1 MEKEKIKYF
10 DYTATTPVD
19 DEVLDTYIK
28 TTKNFF
34 ANTTSLHS
42 LGEESKHMYEK
53 CSNII
58 KDTLGVKKHNL
69 IFTSNAT
76 EANNLA
82 ILGIADKYEKGRII
96 TTKIEHPSVYNT
108 IKSLEDKFE
117 VIYLDIKED
126 GRISLDE
133 LKKYLNSDT
142 ILVSIMWVN
151 NIIGTIQDIKSIA
164 KLCRSFNK
172 CHLHVDCVQGLCK
185 VVPDFDFNDIDLFTF
200 STHKLYGPKGIGGLF
215 VKENIDLAKRLY
227 GSTSQYSIKPGTFD
241 VSLIAATAKCFKK
254 FYSKTSE
261 NSIDVKNKFLY
272 AYKLLKDN
280 KSITINTPLE
290 NISYYILSISIKG
303 YKGETLVHALEQD
316 KIYVST
322 GSSCSSKLSTPEKTI
337 LALTGNIDLATSSLR
352 ISLSTL
358 TTYEEIDE
366 LISKLEEIIGK

>member
-34 ANTTSLHS
+34 ANTTSLHL

-53 CSNII
+53 CSDII

-96 TTKIEHPSVYNT
+96 TTKVEHPSVYNT
-108 IKSLEDKFE
+108 IKSLEDRFD
-117 VIYLDIKED
+117 VIYLDIKKD
-126 GRISLDE
+126 GRVDLDE

-151 NIIGTIQDIKSIA
+151 NIIGTVNDIKEII
-164 KLCRSFNK
+164 KICKPYNK
-172 CHLHVDCVQGLCK
+172 CHLHVDCVQGFCK
-185 VVPDFDFNDIDLFTF
+185 VVTDFDFNDIDLFTF

-227 GSTSQYSIKPGTFD
+227 GSSSQYSIKPGTFD
-241 VSLIAATAKCFKK
+241 VSLIAASAKCFKK
-254 FYSKTSE
+254 FYPKTKE
-261 NSIDVKNKFLY
+261 NLEDVKAKFLY
-272 AYKLLKDN
+272 TYNHLKEND
-280 KSITINTPLE
+280 KITINTPLN

-303 YKGETLVHALEQD
+303 YKGETLVHALEQN

-322 GSSCSSKLSTPEKTI
+322 GSSCSSKLSIPEKTI
-337 LALTGNIDLATSSLR
+337 LALTSNIDLATSSLR
-352 ISLSTL
+352 ISFSPL
-358 TTYEEIDE
+358 TTYEELDE
-366 LISKLEEIIGK
+366 LIFRLEEIIGK